1 MVLLFPCGLVLCLGG
16 RKSDYY
22 LVLGKGVLCIPVE
35 TSVLALYGEIT
46 LQRIQSCIMYI
57 LLVFF
62 SEISVMV
69 TYVHFFSLVLLSVW

>member
-16 RKSDYY
+16 RKGDY
-22 LVLGKGVLCIPVE
+22 LGLGKGVLCIPVE

-46 LQRIQSCIMYI
+46 LQRLQSCIMYI